1 MLALS
6 LLLIVMV
13 LVAIPLFDRKR
24 SAVQPPN
31 PYDVL
36 EAERRSAIQSIRE
49 LDFDFKTHKLDD
61 DEYKTLRVEAVQHGA
76 TILQQLKALPKHSI
90 DDDIESQVTKLRE
103 DKNDIE
109 ANIKSETIESKVAVA
124 E

>member
-49 LDFDFKTHKLDD
+49 LDFDYKTHKLDD
-61 DEYKTLRVEAVQHGA
+61 DEYKNLRMEVVQHGA
-76 TILQQLKALPKHSI
+76 TILQQLQALPKHNI
-90 DDDIESQVTKLRE
+90 DDDIESQVTILRE
-103 DKNDIE
+103 VKNDIE
-109 ANIKSETIESKVAVA
+109 TNIKSETIESKAAVA